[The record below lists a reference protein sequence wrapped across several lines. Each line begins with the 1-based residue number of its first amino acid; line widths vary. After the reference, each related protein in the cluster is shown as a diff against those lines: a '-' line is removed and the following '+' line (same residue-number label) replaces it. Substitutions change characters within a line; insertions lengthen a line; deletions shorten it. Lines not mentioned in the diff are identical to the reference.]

1 MQKGYYHRNVN
12 FQTYVDVPHAAFTS
26 GQHATVDPPHLRMVF
41 DAAVVNSLL
50 QPAQQ
55 PLASSA
61 QAAGSAVTHEPTSQV
76 SERLVQSSDGSPAEI
91 QEPGTAA
98 VTHKR
103 TAAVTHKQTSPPSVG
118 LVQSSDGSPAQIH
131 AEENSSSA
139 TSTSQA
145 TIGSAD
151 GTAGACAQ
159 TQTTSISAPYNA
171 TDMADASQAS
181 GGPQSQ
187 SQDLPAEKFPR
198 QRTGRL
204 AQAGHSQAECQ
215 QDRLAAQSNADRS
228 DACCSSSAHDE
239 AQPKGSAGAAKTELE
254 AEPSSQPS
262 EEAVRW
268 DSVLKHSM
276 KLARNIKWTHKGL
289 QVSR

>member
-12 FQTYVDVPHAAFTS
+12 FQTYVDVPHAAFIS

-76 SERLVQSSDGSPAEI
+76 SESLVQSSDGSPAEI

-98 VTHKR
+98 VTHK
-103 TAAVTHKQTSPPSVG
+103 QTSPASVG

-131 AEENSSSA
+131 DEENSSSA
-139 TSTSQA
+139 TSTSQT

-151 GTAGACAQ
+151 GTDGACAQ
-159 TQTTSISAPYNA
+159 TQATSVSASHNA

-187 SQDLPAEKFPR
+187 SQDLSAEKSPW
-198 QRTGRL
+198 QRTSRL

-215 QDRLAAQSNADRS
+215 QDRLAAQSNADRP
-228 DACCSSSAHDE
+228 DACCSSLARDE